1 MAPSGGQILSE
12 GEPKVITIDITPED
26 WYKIRVKIAD
36 LLTTIKYT
44 VLEKLKP
51 PIETAHVHLIFS
63 CLLLDTMKTMIEM
76 NQEAWAELYKEQLGL
91 E

>member
-1 MAPSGGQILSE
+1 MDSSGGQILSE
-12 GEPKVITIDITPED
+12 QEPTVITIDITPED
-26 WYKIRVKIAD
+26 WYKIRLKIAD

-44 VLEKLKP
+44 VIEKLKP

-63 CLLLDTMKTMIEM
+63 CLLLDTMKIMIEM
-76 NQEAWAELYKEQLGL
+76 NQEAWVELYKKQLEL